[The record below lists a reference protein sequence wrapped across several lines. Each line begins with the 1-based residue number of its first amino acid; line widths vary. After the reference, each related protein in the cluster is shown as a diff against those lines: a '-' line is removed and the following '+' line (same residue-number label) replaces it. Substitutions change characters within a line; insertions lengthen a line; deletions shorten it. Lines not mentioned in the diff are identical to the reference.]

1 MKITPTCIECLLSRV
16 SLECSLCGADEDLTS
31 ETVAACRRL
40 MDEIHDQP
48 LSHPQIASRIHR
60 KAYELLGNLDPF
72 DELKRSGNTQAE
84 EVCQK
89 VRGRLHGFRDHV
101 HAAVIA
107 NIFDYG
113 VKGHDVAT
121 DFLSFFNQEIAKDL
135 YIDDTDRIL
144 PLCRRVVYLADN
156 CGEIVF
162 DKLLI
167 RYLKTQGAHVTLA
180 VKEKPILNDATTE
193 DALALG
199 LDKIVDHLTTT
210 GGGDT
215 AEIGL
220 NVDLIP
226 EDLKLAIDTC
236 TIIIAKGM
244 ANFESIS
251 EMGDLPPV
259 AYLLAA
265 KCRPVADE
273 LGVPVGVKVAKL
285 RML

>member
-1 MKITPTCIECLLSRV
+1 MKITETCVDCLLSRV
-16 SLECSLCGADEDLTS
+16 SLECSLCGANAGQTDQ
-31 ETVAACRRL
+31 TVQECRLVMEALR
-40 MDEIHDQP
+40 DQP

-60 KAYELLGNLDPF
+60 HAYTLLQSRDPF
-72 DELKRSGNTQAE
+72 ADLKHSGNRQATD
-84 EVCQK
+84 VCKQ
-89 VRGRLHGFRDHV
+89 VRGRLHTFRDYV

-113 VKGHDVAT
+113 VKGHSVAS
-121 DFLSFFNQEIAKDL
+121 DFLSFFNTEIQKTL
-135 YIDDTDRIL
+135 YIDDTEQIL
-144 PLCRRVVYLADN
+144 PFCTRVVYLTDN

-167 RYLKTQGAHVTLA
+167 QYLKSHGSHITLA
-180 VKEKPILNDATTE
+180 VKERPILNDATMD
-193 DALALG
+193 DALELG
-199 LDKIVDHLTTT
+199 LETIVDKLTTS
-210 GGGDT
+210 GGGDD

-220 NVDLIP
+220 NMALIP
-226 EDLKLAIDTC
+226 DDLRHAIKNC

-251 EMGDLPPV
+251 EMENLPPV

-265 KCRPVADE
+265 KCGPVAQE

-285 RML
+285 RI

>member
-1 MKITPTCIECLLSRV
+1 MKITDTCIDCLLSRV
-16 SLECSLCGADEDLTS
+16 SLECSLCGADAGLTE
-31 ETVAACRRL
+31 ETVRACREV
-40 MDEIHDQP
+40 MDDLRDQP

-60 KAYELLGNLDPF
+60 RAYDLLATADPF
-72 DELKRSGNTQAE
+72 DELKHSGNRQAAA
-84 EVCQK
+84 VCSQ
-89 VRGRLHGFRDHV
+89 VRGNLHTFRDYV

-121 DFLSFFNQEIAKDL
+121 DFLSFFNAEITKKL
-135 YIDDTDRIL
+135 YIDDTEKIL
-144 PLCRRVVYLADN
+144 PLCSKVVYLSDN

-167 RYLKTQGAHVTLA
+167 RYLKTQGAHITLA
-180 VKEKPILNDATTE
+180 VKEKPILNDATME

-199 LDKIVDHLTTT
+199 LDKIVDHLTTS
-210 GGGDT
+210 GGGT
-215 AEIGL
+215 EAEIGI
-220 NVDLIP
+220 NMDLIP
-226 EDLKLAIDTC
+226 VDLRDAIDNC

-251 EMGDLPPV
+251 EMDDLPPV

-285 RML
+285 RT

>member
-1 MKITPTCIECLLSRV
+1 MKITDTCTDCLLSRI
-16 SLECSLCGADEDLTS
+16 SLECSLCGADADLTR
-31 ETVAACRRL
+31 ETVRACRQV
-40 MDEIHDQP
+40 MDELRGQP

-60 KAYELLGNLDPF
+60 RAYSLLKNPDPF
-72 DELKRSGNTQAE
+72 DDLKRQGNRQAA
-84 EVCQK
+84 EVCHR
-89 VRGRLHGFRDHV
+89 VRNRLHTFRDYV

-113 VKGHDVAT
+113 VKGHDVAS
-121 DFLSFFNQEIAKDL
+121 DFLSFFNTEIEKDL

-144 PLCRRVVYLADN
+144 PLCSRVVYLSDN

-167 RYLKTQGAHVTLA
+167 GFLKSQGCHVTLA
-180 VKEKPILNDATTE
+180 VKENPILNDATME

-199 LDKIVDHLTTT
+199 LDRIVDLLTTT
-210 GGGDT
+210 GGGAD
-215 AEIGL
+215 AEIGICM
-220 NVDLIP
+220 DLIP
-226 EDLKLAIDTC
+226 DDLRLALDNC

-244 ANFESIS
+244 ANFESLS
-251 EMGDLPPV
+251 EMENLPPV

-285 RML
+285 RS